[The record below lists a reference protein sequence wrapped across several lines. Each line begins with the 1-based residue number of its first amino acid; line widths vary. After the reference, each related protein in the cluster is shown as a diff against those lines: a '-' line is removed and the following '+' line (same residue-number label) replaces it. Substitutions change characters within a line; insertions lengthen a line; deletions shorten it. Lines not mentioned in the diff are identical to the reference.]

1 MAWLDL
7 VRVCGV
13 LLDDWVN
20 RGCVDVLVVSKFTY
34 GEYGFSSIGTL
45 LYSTIREGCKNKIVL
60 HSLREVKC
68 NQAYTPGVF
77 HEVYNILEL
86 PILMIVISLVV
97 SFEPVLGSLSA
108 SLYFS
113 FKYLP
118 WFILS

>member
-13 LLDDWVN
+13 LLDDWIN
-20 RGCVDVLVVSKFTY
+20 RGCVDVLVVSNFTY

-60 HSLREVKC
+60 HSLREVKY
-68 NQAYTPGVF
+68 NQVYTPGVF

-97 SFEPVLGSLSA
+97 SFEAVLGSLSA